1 MNRHTHPAGDS
12 RAEHAEELAQ
22 DARDAASD
30 ESDDESD
37 VLEAM
42 NVTTADGFDAR
53 AVVLTSAAAM
63 LTESFRC
70 APRLYAREAR
80 AIVDELEARA
90 IEARARAG
98 ARRARQALLLE
109 GGAS

>member
-1 MNRHTHPAGDS
+1 MNRHAHPAGDS

-30 ESDDESD
+30 EAD

-53 AVVLTSAAAM
+53 AVVLTSAAAA
-63 LTESFRC
+63 LTESFKC

-90 IEARARAG
+90 MEARARAR
-98 ARRARQALLLE
+98 ARRARLLE
-109 GGAS
+109 GGA